1 MINIIIGN
9 IIALVASVLMVY
21 SGLIMKKKKII
32 YIQTLQLG
40 LLTVSTAVLGGI
52 TGTIMN
58 IVDCI
63 RNILCYKDK
72 LVVKAKVILI
82 IISTVLTVK
91 FNNLGIVGMLPLIS
105 TISYILLIDSK
116 EIIKL
121 KILFIVTSILWCIYG
136 VVIKSYSLVIF
147 NILNIITN
155 SISIFQLCNSKNVKE
170 G

>member
-136 VVIKSYSLVIF
+136 VVIKSYSSAIF